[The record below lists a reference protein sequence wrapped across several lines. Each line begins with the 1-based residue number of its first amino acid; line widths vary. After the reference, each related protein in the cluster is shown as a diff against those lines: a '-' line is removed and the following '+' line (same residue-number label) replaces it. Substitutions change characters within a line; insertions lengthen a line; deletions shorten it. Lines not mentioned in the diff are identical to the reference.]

1 MQPLRDGLVAQAT
14 RNQVS
19 DFLLAPCELVCGLG
33 QRSRHQEMLEDV
45 VVDPFSTGRY
55 DIYAFDKIAIADAVQ
70 QQAVGVELLNVL
82 DAQPAVW
89 LQDENYAQR
98 AVHSS
103 QSRGETGRLLTGNV
117 HAYDDNIRPM
127 ALYMRDNV
135 NYAMAVCHN
144 AVASLP
150 QNPLQTGEIYPPRVR
165 NNQG

>member
-1 MQPLRDGLVAQAT
+1 
-14 RNQVS
+14 
-19 DFLLAPCELVCGLG
+19 
-33 QRSRHQEMLEDV
+33 MLEDV

-55 DIYAFDKIAIADAVQ
+55 DIYAFDKIAMADAVQ
-70 QQAVGVELLNVL
+70 QQTVGVELLYVL
-82 DAQPAVW
+82 DAEPAVW

-103 QSRGETGRLLTGNV
+103 ESRGETGRLLTGNV

-127 ALYMRDNV
+127 TLYMRDNV

-165 NNQG
+165 DNQG